1 MSLEKTEWILHEL
14 QRIYDK
20 SNDYNEVTLI
30 KATQDIIREQAK
42 RIEQMEGEIDGTIW
56 SPNGGENKYVL
67 ENIINR
73 KKWSCPKGF
82 I

>member
-1 MSLEKTEWILHEL
+1 MSLEKIEWILHEL

-56 SPNGGENKYVL
+56 SPKRWGE
-67 ENIINR
+67 
-73 KKWSCPKGF
+73 
-82 I
+82 

>member
-20 SNDYNEVTLI
+20 SNDYNEVTFI

-56 SPNGGENKYVL
+56 SPKRWGE
-67 ENIINR
+67 
-73 KKWSCPKGF
+73 
-82 I
+82 